1 MQTVLDILERIEP
14 LASADGYD
22 AMKRFLMHPAT
33 HFHQSESYGR
43 VTVDA
48 INHAWAT
55 RLEMALK
62 KGFEPLPGC
71 KCLVQSLARFP
82 AAAMLNM
89 VVLEGDDQLGAV
101 WFLEAT
107 SEPVGFVLGD
117 RAVAMRPAAA
127 KSQDRRSNRG
137 RSEMQ

>member
-1 MQTVLDILERIEP
+1 MSDILERIGP

-22 AMKRFLMHPAT
+22 AMKRFLKHPAT
-33 HFHQSESYGR
+33 HFHQSQSDGR

-48 INHAWAT
+48 INHAWAA
-55 RLEMALK
+55 RLEIALK

-71 KCLVQSLARFP
+71 KCLVQSLARIP

-89 VVLEGDDQLGAV
+89 VVLEGDSQIGAV

-107 SEPVGFVLGD
+107 SEPVGFVVGD
-117 RAVAMRPAAA
+117 RATAIRPLP
-127 KSQDRRSNRG
+127 D
-137 RSEMQ
+137 